1 MELLRPWGLDD
12 AGDLVRARASHPD
25 LARQLAP
32 IEDQVVARSWV
43 RDRQR
48 DPYGVF
54 LAIEVDG
61 HAVGQVAVSHLDPRH
76 GTGWLSYW
84 VAADHRRRGL
94 AGRCAATVA
103 DWALDVLGLHRLE
116 LGHRVDNTASAR
128 VAEVAGFVA
137 EGVEREKFHH
147 DGARHDVRTMARLVS
162 DPRPSHVPVELRL
175 PTTGPGA
182 VRLGPGGIVGA

>member
-25 LARQLAP
+25 LARQLPP
-32 IEDQVVARSWV
+32 IEDQVVARSWI

-54 LAIEVDG
+54 LAIQVDA

-76 GTGWLSYW
+76 GTGWFSYW
-84 VAADHRRRGL
+84 VAADQRRRGL
-94 AGRCAATVA
+94 AGRAAATVA

-116 LGHRVDNTASAR
+116 LGHRVDNTASGR
-128 VAEVAGFVA
+128 VAERAGFVA
-137 EGVEREKFHH
+137 EGLEREKFSD
-147 DGARHDVRTMARLVS
+147 DGARHDVRTMARLSS
-162 DPRPSHVPVELRL
+162 DPRPTYQPIELRL
-175 PTTGPGA
+175 PVSGPSA